1 MQNSQVIIIGG
12 GPGGYESA
20 IRLHQY
26 GVSCLLIEKE
36 RLGGLCLNWGCIPT
50 KTLVKSAE
58 LYSEM
63 LNAENFGLPKPE
75 VTLEYNKV
83 FQRKNAVVEQLA
95 GGIEYLFSQRDIPVI
110 KATAVSVAKESGK
123 YIVTISTGECYSA
136 EYLIIATGSEAKELP
151 SIKIDEKD
159 ILSSTGMLKL
169 QELPNELVIVGGGVI
184 GCEFASIFSTFG
196 VQVTLIEFL
205 PRIMAT
211 EEEEISKRL
220 TRQFKK
226 TGVKVLTNTGVQGI
240 TKKEKRL
247 ELILSNETTLYADK
261 VLLSVGRKPINNLN
275 WKGINIKEEK
285 DAILIDDFMQTNCDK
300 IYAVGDVTGKLQ
312 LAHTAGKQGLIAVEH
327 IASCLYPEKYSA
339 PKEPLNYI
347 NIPRCTFTH
356 PEIASVGYTE
366 TEAEKKFGEIVTG
379 KFPFSANGKA
389 VATGNI
395 NGFVKTIARKDTS
408 ELVGMH
414 ILGPNAAELIAQ
426 GTIMIINKNK
436 AEDIDSFVFAHPT
449 LSEAIL
455 EAMEDLQNK
464 SIHKI

>member
-327 IASCLYPEKYSA
+327 IASCLYPEKHSA

-356 PEIASVGYTE
+356 PEIASVGR
-366 TEAEKKFGEIVTG
+366 KEIR
-379 KFPFSANGKA
+379 
-389 VATGNI
+389 GNCYW
-395 NGFVKTIARKDTS
+395 
-408 ELVGMH
+408 
-414 ILGPNAAELIAQ
+414 
-426 GTIMIINKNK
+426 
-436 AEDIDSFVFAHPT
+436 
-449 LSEAIL
+449 
-455 EAMEDLQNK
+455 
-464 SIHKI
+464 

>member
-1 MQNSQVIIIGG
+1 
-12 GPGGYESA
+12 
-20 IRLHQY
+20 
-26 GVSCLLIEKE
+26 
-36 RLGGLCLNWGCIPT
+36 
-50 KTLVKSAE
+50 
-58 LYSEM
+58 
-63 LNAENFGLPKPE
+63 
-75 VTLEYNKV
+75 
-83 FQRKNAVVEQLA
+83 
-95 GGIEYLFSQRDIPVI
+95 
-110 KATAVSVAKESGK
+110 
-123 YIVTISTGECYSA
+123 
-136 EYLIIATGSEAKELP
+136 
-151 SIKIDEKD
+151 
-159 ILSSTGMLKL
+159 
-169 QELPNELVIVGGGVI
+169 
-184 GCEFASIFSTFG
+184 
-196 VQVTLIEFL
+196 
-205 PRIMAT
+205 MAT

-327 IASCLYPEKYSA
+327 IASRLYPEKHSA